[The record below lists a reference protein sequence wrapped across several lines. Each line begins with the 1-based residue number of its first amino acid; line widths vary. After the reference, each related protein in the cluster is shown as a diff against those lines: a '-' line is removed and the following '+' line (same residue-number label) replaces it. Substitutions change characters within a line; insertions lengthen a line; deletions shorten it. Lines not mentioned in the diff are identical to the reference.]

1 MPIKKQRHVHYDG
14 TDLQVFSVVYRTLD
28 GKFISTV
35 LVAYDDSEAMR
46 NAIIRMEFVP
56 GAHRVDSL
64 GCVGTLYELLTCR
77 KAIPLLQLHTWSQ
90 LLEVESCR

>member
-1 MPIKKQRHVHYDG
+1 MPIKKQGHVHYDG
-14 TDLQVFSVVYRTLD
+14 PDLRVFSVIYRTFD

-77 KAIPLLQLHTWSQ
+77 KAIPLLQLHVWSQ
-90 LLEVESCR
+90 LPEVEPCQ